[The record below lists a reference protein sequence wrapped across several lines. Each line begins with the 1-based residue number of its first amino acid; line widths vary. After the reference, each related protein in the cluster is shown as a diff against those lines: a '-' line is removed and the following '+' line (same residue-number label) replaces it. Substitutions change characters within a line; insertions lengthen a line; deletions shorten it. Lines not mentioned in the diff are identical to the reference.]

1 MTRPRVRK
9 ALIPAAG
16 RGTRFLPYTK
26 AAPKELA
33 PLVSTPTIEFAVA
46 EAAGVGLADVLLV
59 LSEGKAAIADYF
71 RPNVELEAALE
82 AKGDER
88 ALAAVRRPDRLA
100 SLHYVEQ
107 KEPRGLGD
115 AVAHGEE
122 FAAGEPIAVLLPDDL
137 IDERDTLLATMLD
150 VYDEHGGIVVGLL
163 DVGPAEI
170 SKYGAVVPAAGAEQ
184 DADVVPIVDLVEKPK
199 REEAPSTLAIIARYV
214 LPPEIFA
221 ALRGTAPGAARARRH
236 TAWCSAA
243 AAMTPVTGLSTS
255 RRWSGS
261 PSDTRTSAATSEPG
275 WGSMTRGPTHS
286 TDKGTCWWLTT
297 IACGRSTSTC
307 PSCSTASGRSTRSS

>member
-221 ALRGTAPGAARARRH
+221 ALRGTAPGAGNEIQLTDAMRSLCRAG
-236 TAWCSAA
+236 T
-243 AAMTPVTGLSTS
+243 
-255 RRWSGS
+255 
-261 PSDTRTSAATSEPG
+261 
-275 WGSMTRGPTHS
+275 PTHGVVFRGRRYDTGDRLEYVKAVVRLAVRHPDIGS
-286 TDKGTCWWLTT
+286 DFRAWLGEYDPG
-297 IACGRSTSTC
+297 AD
-307 PSCSTASGRSTRSS
+307 A